1 MSLTATTRTEL
12 ETFTV
17 SQPIYRIENL
27 VHRYNSGPV
36 LAVDRLDIQ
45 PASIMGLVGP
55 NGSGKSTLLK
65 LMAFIFRPTQGR
77 ILFDGEPAL
86 PFDESVRFLVTLLTQ
101 DPYLM
106 KRTVFKNIAYGLK
119 VRANRENWT
128 RWVHDALAM
137 VGLDPDTF
145 AQRQWDE
152 LSGGEA
158 QRVALAARL
167 VLKPRVLLLDE
178 PTASVDAASSE
189 RIRAAAL
196 RARSEWG
203 TTLVIASHDREW
215 LYDVCDEVIHLFKG
229 TPTGTGRS
237 NMVFGPWAP
246 EANGLYTKLLGDGIR
261 FTVSVP
267 PNADATAFIDPAAI
281 RILAKGEAAPG
292 GKHASVDGTVT
303 RLSLERPSG
312 DLFADV
318 RVGSLTL
325 VVRVTESHLA
335 AMTLHRGWPVT
346 LSYRPDRIHWR

>member
-1 MSLTATTRTEL
+1 M
-12 ETFTV
+12 TV

-27 VHRYNSGPV
+27 VHRYNSDPV
-36 LAVDRLDIQ
+36 LAVDCLDIG
-45 PASIMGLVGP
+45 PASITGLVGP

-65 LMAFIFRPTQGR
+65 LMAFILRPTQGR

-86 PFDESVRFLVTLLTQ
+86 PFDESVRFKVTLLTQ

-106 KRTVFKNIAYGLK
+106 KRTVVKNIAYGLK
-119 VRANRENWT
+119 VRKNRENWSGQV
-128 RWVHDALAM
+128 REAMAL
-137 VGLDPDTF
+137 VGLDPDLF
-145 AQRQWDE
+145 ARRQWDE

-189 RIRAAAL
+189 RIRAASL

-229 TPTGTGRS
+229 KPAGTGRS
-237 NMVFGPWAP
+237 NMIFGPWIP
-246 EANGLYTKLLGDGIR
+246 EESGFYSKLIGDGRR
-261 FTVSVP
+261 FTVSAP
-267 PNADATAFIDPAAI
+267 PTVDATAFIDPAAI
-281 RILAKGEAAPG
+281 RILDKKETATAANTVF
-292 GKHASVDGTVT
+292 VDGMIT
-303 RLSLERPSG
+303 RLSLERQSG
-312 DLFADV
+312 NLLADV
-318 RVGSLTL
+318 RAGSLTL
-325 VVRVTESHLA
+325 IVRVDDAHLS

-346 LSYRPDRIHWR
+346 LAYRPESIRWQ

>member
-1 MSLTATTRTEL
+1 MGR
-12 ETFTV
+12 FTV

-27 VHRYNSGPV
+27 VHRYNRQPV
-36 LAVDRLDIQ
+36 LEVSRLDIQ

-65 LMAFIFRPTQGR
+65 LMAFILRPTQGR

-86 PFDESVRFLVTLLTQ
+86 PFDESVRFQVTLLTQ

-106 KRTVFKNIAYGLK
+106 KRTVFNNIAYGMK
-119 VRANRENWT
+119 VRGDRNNLSRS
-128 RWVHDALAM
+128 VHAALTM
-137 VGLDPDTF
+137 VGLDPDAF
-145 AQRQWDE
+145 AVRQWDE

-215 LYDVCDEVIHLFKG
+215 LYDVCDEVRHLFKG
-229 TPTGTGRS
+229 TLAGTGRS
-237 NMVFGPWAP
+237 NMIFGPWIRD
-246 EANGLYTKLLGDGIR
+246 ENGLYTKSIGDGQLL
-261 FTVSVP
+261 TVSAP
-267 PNADATAFIDPAAI
+267 PDADATAFIDPAAI
-281 RILAKGEAAPG
+281 RILAKGEAPPG
-292 GKHASVDGTVT
+292 DKGVSVDGTVT

-325 VVRVTESHLA
+325 VVGVTESHLA

-346 LSYRPDRIHWR
+346 LGYRPDHIRWR

>member
-1 MSLTATTRTEL
+1 MP
-12 ETFTV
+12 
-17 SQPIYRIENL
+17 QPIYRIENL
-27 VHRYNSGPV
+27 VHRYNSDPA
-36 LAVDRLDIQ
+36 LTVDGLDIE

-77 ILFDGEPAL
+77 ILFDGVPAV
-86 PFDESVRFLVTLLTQ
+86 PFDELVRFQVTLLTQ

-106 KRTVFKNIAYGLK
+106 KRTVYKNIAYGLK
-119 VRANRENWT
+119 VRRDGGNWA
-128 RWVHDALAM
+128 RSVHDALAM
-137 VGLDPDTF
+137 VGLDPDAF
-145 AQRQWDE
+145 ARRQWDE

-189 RIRAAAL
+189 LIRAASL
-196 RARSEWG
+196 RARREWG

-229 TPTGTGRS
+229 KPVGTGRS
-237 NMVFGPWAP
+237 NMIFGPWIRHD
-246 EANGLYTKLLGDGIR
+246 NGRYTKSLGDGNR
-261 FTVSVP
+261 FTVSAP
-267 PNADATAFIDPAAI
+267 PTADATAFIDPAAI
-281 RILAKGEAAPG
+281 RIVEKGDVSSTANTEF
-292 GKHASVDGTVT
+292 VDGTVT
-303 RLSLERPSG
+303 RLSLERLSG

-318 RVGSLTL
+318 RAGSLTL
-325 VVRVTESHLA
+325 VVRVAESHVA

-346 LSYRPDRIHWR
+346 LAYQPESIRWQ

>member
-1 MSLTATTRTEL
+1 MP
-12 ETFTV
+12 
-17 SQPIYRIENL
+17 QPIYKIENL
-27 VHRYNSGPV
+27 AHRYNSQPV
-36 LAVDRLDIQ
+36 LAVDRLDIE
-45 PASIMGLVGP
+45 PASITGLVGP

-65 LMAFIFRPTQGR
+65 LMAFTFRPTQGR
-77 ILFDGEPAL
+77 ILFDGVPAV
-86 PFDESVRFLVTLLTQ
+86 PFDESVRFQVTLLTQ

-106 KRTVFKNIAYGLK
+106 KRTVFNNIAYGLK
-119 VRANRENWT
+119 VRGDRENWT
-128 RWVHDALAM
+128 PPVHDALAM

-145 AQRQWDE
+145 SRRQWDE

-189 RIRAAAL
+189 LIRAASL

-229 TPTGTGRS
+229 KPAGTGRS
-237 NMVFGPWAP
+237 NMIFGPWIP
-246 EANGLYTKLLGDGIR
+246 EDNGRSYKLLGDGSR
-261 FTVSVP
+261 LAVSAP

-281 RILAKGEAAPG
+281 RILVTGEEVAAEN
-292 GKHASVDGTVT
+292 SVFVNGTVT
-303 RLSLERPSG
+303 RLALERQGG

-318 RVGSLTL
+318 RAGSLTL
-325 VVRVTESHLA
+325 VVRVAESHLA

-346 LSYRPDRIHWR
+346 LAYRTDSIRWL

>member
-1 MSLTATTRTEL
+1 M
-12 ETFTV
+12 TV
-17 SQPIYRIENL
+17 PQPIYRIKNL
-27 VHRYNSGPV
+27 VHRYNSRPV
-36 LAVDRLDIQ
+36 LVVDRLDIE
-45 PASIMGLVGP
+45 PASILGLVGP

-65 LMAFIFRPTQGR
+65 LMAFILPPTQGR
-77 ILFDGEPAL
+77 ILFDGKAAL
-86 PFDESVRFLVTLLTQ
+86 PFDESVRFPVTLLTQ

-119 VRANRENWT
+119 VRGNRENWT
-128 RWVHDALAM
+128 RPVREALTM
-137 VGLDPDTF
+137 VGLDPDGF

-189 RIRAAAL
+189 LIRAASL

-237 NMVFGPWAP
+237 NMVFGPWIP
-246 EANGLYTKLLGDGIR
+246 DESGLYTKFLGDGLR
-261 FTVSVP
+261 FTVPAP
-267 PNADATAFIDPAAI
+267 PNADATAFIDPAVI
-281 RILAKGEAAPG
+281 RILDSREASAP
-292 GKHASVDGTVT
+292 ANTAFVDGTVT
-303 RLSLERPSG
+303 RITSEKRSG
-312 DLFADV
+312 NLFADV
-318 RVGSLTL
+318 RAGSLTL
-325 VVRVTESHLA
+325 VVRVDESHLA

-346 LSYRPDRIHWR
+346 LAYRPDSIRWI

>member
-1 MSLTATTRTEL
+1 M
-12 ETFTV
+12 

-27 VHRYNSGPV
+27 VHRYNSDPV
-36 LAVDRLDIQ
+36 LAVDRLDIE

-77 ILFDGEPAL
+77 ILFDGKSAL
-86 PFDESVRFLVTLLTQ
+86 PFDSSVRFLVTLLTQ

-119 VRANRENWT
+119 VRGNLESWT
-128 RWVHDALAM
+128 RPVHDALAM
-137 VGLDPDTF
+137 VGLDPDIF
-145 AQRQWDE
+145 AHRQWDQ

-189 RIRAAAL
+189 LIRAASL

-237 NMVFGPWAP
+237 NMVFGPWVP
-246 EANGLYTKLLGDGIR
+246 EENGLYSKLIGDGIR
-261 FTVSVP
+261 FAVSAP
-267 PNADATAFIDPAAI
+267 PNADATAFIDPALI
-281 RILAKGEAAPG
+281 RILNSGQ
-292 GKHASVDGTVT
+292 ASTAENITFVDGTVI
-303 RLSLERPSG
+303 RIASEKQSG
-312 DLFADV
+312 NLFADV
-318 RVGSLTL
+318 RAGSLTL
-325 VVRVTESHLA
+325 VVRVDESHLA

-346 LSYRPDRIHWR
+346 LAYRPDSIRWL